1 MLSRDSVRPVGR
13 ISWPHVAPPSRL
25 ISAVRPSA
33 RIQCPCK
40 ANGGPGTAVN
50 YPLYTALALEPI
62 FNDLSNLAGGEK
74 RERERRRRMM
84 GHVSLPALRQ
94 EALKIHGDHEDRET
108 TSTTTER
115 MGSKTKRRREMDQGT
130 FRESF
135 DIPTFPPR
143 SSWGVLL
150 LLSFSLSRRE
160 QIRPRIACTVLY
172 LTAKCV
178 RIANACGPTK
188 HVERRRRRLDR
199 NRARIPRCE
208 L

>member
-84 GHVSLPALRQ
+84 GHVSPRLAL
-94 EALKIHGDHEDRET
+94 
-108 TSTTTER
+108 
-115 MGSKTKRRREMDQGT
+115 
-130 FRESF
+130 
-135 DIPTFPPR
+135 PR
-143 SSWGVLL
+143 SAEN
-150 LLSFSLSRRE
+150 SRGPRRSRDDVNDDGE
-160 QIRPRIACTVLY
+160 NGIEDEEATRDGPGDFPRI
-172 LTAKCV
+172 
-178 RIANACGPTK
+178 I
-188 HVERRRRRLDR
+188 
-199 NRARIPRCE
+199 
-208 L
+208 